1 MNVAFESSFARD
13 LKRIKNRTLLQ
24 RIQRTISQI
33 KAATILTEI
42 RSIKKMQGYAT
53 FYRIRLGDYRIGLEV
68 VDEQVVFVRI
78 LHRKDI
84 YRYFP

>member
-13 LKRIKNRTLLQ
+13 LKRIKNQALREQ
-24 RIQRTISQI
+24 VRNIIDQV
-33 KAATILTEI
+33 KVATVLADI
-42 RSIKKMQGYAT
+42 RDVKKMQGYAT
-53 FYRIRLGDYRIGLEV
+53 FYRTRLGDYRIGLEV
-68 VDEQVVFVRI
+68 VDGEVIFVRI